1 MGDETE
7 NSHEEGFSYS
17 PSESDQLM
25 NVNLNKTSTFAALRN
40 PVYRKLWFAILL
52 SGTCGAAQ
60 DTAATWTMN
69 MLGSS
74 TFLLSLISTVASLP
88 FFLFTL
94 PAGALADMV
103 NRRRLL
109 CFMNLWLAGAAVLLA
124 ILSSFQLL
132 NPYVLLFCVFLIGIG
147 FAFHAPAWSAIVPD
161 LVTDEELPSAATLGG
176 LQLNVSGIIGPALG
190 GVLLYFLGANW
201 VFAVNALC
209 FVVVIFA
216 LLHGKGPEAESG
228 FPLENFLESF
238 STAVRYVRYSPAF
251 QVVLARNILFAFFIS
266 ALPALIPVI
275 GLKELR
281 LQPCSLGLLF
291 TSMAAGS
298 VFSAIFVLPR
308 AREKLSSNTLIVLG
322 NLLVAV
328 VYVLMALVRQRELF
342 LVVAALAGVGWT
354 LSASELWVAAQRT
367 MPSWARGRMNATVIM
382 LSQGAIALGGIVW
395 GFSSQAAGVNVT
407 LIVAAVAM
415 ALTLLLA
422 IPLSINFTTSLS
434 FDPPPIS
441 CVMMPLVNNPEPRD
455 GPVAITFEIE
465 VDRLRGREFLRL
477 MREVRS
483 IHRRNGAFTWR
494 LDEDLTR
501 SNIYRIEMMVPS
513 WAGYLLQRD
522 RLTKAEQE
530 TINKVWR
537 LHVGEDIPEERYYL
551 CVNRELDVRGTTVTH
566 PSNMPMTPLDLDAQ
580 EVQRTSRA
588 VH

>member
-1 MGDETE
+1 
-7 NSHEEGFSYS
+7 
-17 PSESDQLM
+17 M
-25 NVNLNKTSTFAALRN
+25 NVRLNKTSTFTALRN

-52 SGTCGAAQ
+52 SGTCVAAQ

-103 NRRRLL
+103 NRRKLL

-124 ILSSFQLL
+124 VLGSFQLL
-132 NPYVLLFCVFLIGIG
+132 NPYVLLFCVFLIGVG

-161 LVTDEELPSAATLGG
+161 VVTDEELPSAAALGG

-209 FVVVIFA
+209 FVVVILA
-216 LLHGKGPEAESG
+216 LLQIKGPEAESG
-228 FPLENFLESF
+228 LPVENFLESF
-238 STAVRYVRYSPAF
+238 STAVRYVRYSPAI
-251 QVVLARNILFAFFIS
+251 QVVLTRNILFSFFIS
-266 ALPALIPVI
+266 VIPALIPVI

-281 LQPCSLGLLF
+281 LRPCSLGLLF
-291 TSMAAGS
+291 AAMGAGS
-298 VFSAIFVLPR
+298 VLSAIFVLPW
-308 AREKLSSNTLIVLG
+308 ARKRLRSNTLILLG
-322 NLLVAV
+322 NLLVV
-328 VYVLMALVRQRELF
+328 LVYVLMAFVRQRELF
-342 LVVAALAGVGWT
+342 LVVAALAGAGWT
-354 LSASELWVAAQRT
+354 LSASELWVAAQRA

-382 LSQGAIALGGIVW
+382 VSQGAIALGSIVW

-407 LIVAAVAM
+407 LVLAAIAM
-415 ALTLLLA
+415 AVSLLLA

-434 FDPPPIS
+434 FDPPPIN
-441 CVMMPLVNNPEPRD
+441 CVMMPLVNNPQPRD

-465 VDRLRGREFLRL
+465 VDRMRGREFLRL
-477 MREVRS
+477 MREVRL
-483 IHRRNGAFTWR
+483 IHRRNGAFGWR

-513 WAGYLLQRD
+513 WTGYLLQRD

-537 LHVGEDIPEERYYL
+537 LHVGEDVPQERYYL
-551 CVNRELDVRGTTVTH
+551 CVNRELDARGTTVTH
-566 PSNMPMTPLDLDAQ
+566 PSNMHTTPLDLNAQ
-580 EVQRTSRA
+580 EVQRTS
-588 VH
+588 

>member
-1 MGDETE
+1 
-7 NSHEEGFSYS
+7 
-17 PSESDQLM
+17 M

-52 SGTCGAAQ
+52 SGTCVAAQ

-94 PAGALADMV
+94 PAGALADIV

-109 CFMNLWLAGAAVLLA
+109 CFMNFWLAGTAGLLA
-124 ILSSFQLL
+124 ILSSSQLL

-147 FAFHAPAWSAIVPD
+147 FAFHAPAWSASVPD

-216 LLHGKGPEAESG
+216 LLQWKGSEAESG
-228 FPLENFLESF
+228 LPLENFLESF
-238 STAVRYVRYSPAF
+238 STAVRYVRYSPAI
-251 QVVLARNILFAFFIS
+251 QVVLARNVLFAFFIS
-266 ALPALIPVI
+266 VLPALIPVI

-342 LVVAALAGVGWT
+342 LVVAALAGAGWT

-415 ALTLLLA
+415 ALSLLLA

-441 CVMMPLVNNPEPRD
+441 CVMMPLISNPEPRD

-465 VDRLRGREFLRL
+465 IDRLRGREFLRL
-477 MREVRS
+477 MREVRL
-483 IHRRNGAFTWR
+483 IHRRNGAFSWR

-513 WAGYLLQRD
+513 WSGYLLQRE

-537 LHVGEDIPEERYYL
+537 LHVGEDVPEERYYL
-551 CVNRELDVRGTTVTH
+551 CVNRELDARATTEAH
-566 PSNMPMTPLDLDAQ
+566 SSSMPTAPLDLCAQ
-580 EVQRTSRA
+580 EVQPTSRA

>member
-1 MGDETE
+1 
-7 NSHEEGFSYS
+7 
-17 PSESDQLM
+17 M
-25 NVNLNKTSTFAALRN
+25 NVNLDKTSTFTALRN
-40 PVYRKLWFAILL
+40 PAYRKLWFAILL
-52 SGTCGAAQ
+52 SGTCVAAQ

-103 NRRRLL
+103 NRRKLL

-216 LLHGKGPEAESG
+216 LLQWKGPEAESG

-238 STAVRYVRYSPAF
+238 STAVRYVRYSPAI
-251 QVVLARNILFAFFIS
+251 QVVLARNVLFAFFIS
-266 ALPALIPVI
+266 VIPALIPVI

-291 TSMAAGS
+291 ASMAAGS

-342 LVVAALAGVGWT
+342 LVVAALAGAGWT

-415 ALTLLLA
+415 AFSLLLA

-441 CVMMPLVNNPEPRD
+441 CVMMPLVNNPQPRD

-465 VDRLRGREFLRL
+465 IDRLRGREFLRL
-477 MREVRS
+477 MREVRL
-483 IHRRNGAFTWR
+483 IHRRNGAFSWR

-513 WAGYLLQRD
+513 WTGYLLQRE

-537 LHVGEDIPEERYYL
+537 LHVGEDVPEERYYL
-551 CVNRELDVRGTTVTH
+551 CVNRELDARGTTVAH
-566 PSNMPMTPLDLDAQ
+566 SSSMPSASLDLCAQ
-580 EVQRTSRA
+580 EVQRTQTVALEYRPR
-588 VH
+588 

>member
-1 MGDETE
+1 
-7 NSHEEGFSYS
+7 
-17 PSESDQLM
+17 M

-52 SGTCGAAQ
+52 SGTCVAAQ

-74 TFLLSLISTVASLP
+74 AFLLSLISTVASLP

-94 PAGALADMV
+94 PAGALADIV
-103 NRRRLL
+103 NRRKLL

-124 ILSSFQLL
+124 ILSSSQLL

-147 FAFHAPAWSAIVPD
+147 FAFHAPAWSASVPD

-216 LLHGKGPEAESG
+216 LLQWKGREAESG
-228 FPLENFLESF
+228 LPLENFLESF
-238 STAVRYVRYSPAF
+238 STAVRYVRYSPAI
-251 QVVLARNILFAFFIS
+251 QVVLARNALFAFFIS
-266 ALPALIPVI
+266 VIPALIPVI

-342 LVVAALAGVGWT
+342 LVVAALAGAGWT
-354 LSASELWVAAQRT
+354 LSASELWVAAQRS

-395 GFSSQAAGVNVT
+395 GFSSQAAGVQVT

-415 ALTLLLA
+415 ALSLLLA

-441 CVMMPLVNNPEPRD
+441 CVMMPLISNPEPRD

-465 VDRLRGREFLRL
+465 IDRLRGREFLRL
-477 MREVRS
+477 MREVRL
-483 IHRRNGAFTWR
+483 IQRRNGAFSWR

-513 WAGYLLQRD
+513 WSGYLLQRD

-537 LHVGEDIPEERYYL
+537 LHVGEDVPEERYYL
-551 CVNRELDVRGTTVTH
+551 CANRELDARGTTVAH
-566 PSNMPMTPLDLDAQ
+566 FPSMPTAPLDLCAQ
-580 EVQRTSRA
+580 EVQPTSRA

>member
-1 MGDETE
+1 
-7 NSHEEGFSYS
+7 
-17 PSESDQLM
+17 M

-52 SGTCGAAQ
+52 SGTCVAAQ

-103 NRRRLL
+103 NRRKLL

-216 LLHGKGPEAESG
+216 LLQWKGTEAESG

-238 STAVRYVRYSPAF
+238 STAIRYVRYSPAI
-251 QVVLARNILFAFFIS
+251 QVVLARNVLFAFFIS
-266 ALPALIPVI
+266 VIPALIPVI

-342 LVVAALAGVGWT
+342 LVVAALAGAGWT

-415 ALTLLLA
+415 TLSLFLA

-441 CVMMPLVNNPEPRD
+441 CVMMPLVNNPQPRD

-465 VDRLRGREFLRL
+465 IDRLRGREFLRL
-477 MREVRS
+477 MREVRL
-483 IHRRNGAFTWR
+483 IHRRNGAFSWR

-513 WAGYLLQRD
+513 WTGYLLQRE
-522 RLTKAEQE
+522 RLTKAEQQ

-537 LHVGEDIPEERYYL
+537 LHIGEDVPEERYYL
-551 CVNRELDVRGTTVTH
+551 CVNRELEARGTTVAH
-566 PSNMPMTPLDLDAQ
+566 SPSMPISQLDLCAE

-588 VH
+588 AH

>member
-1 MGDETE
+1 
-7 NSHEEGFSYS
+7 
-17 PSESDQLM
+17 M

-40 PVYRKLWFAILL
+40 PVYRKLWFSILL
-52 SGTCGAAQ
+52 SGTCVAAQ

-216 LLHGKGPEAESG
+216 LLQWKGSEAESG
-228 FPLENFLESF
+228 LPLENFLESF
-238 STAVRYVRYSPAF
+238 STAVRYVRYSPAI
-251 QVVLARNILFAFFIS
+251 QVVLARNVLFAFFIS
-266 ALPALIPVI
+266 VIPELIPVI

-342 LVVAALAGVGWT
+342 LVVAALAGAGWT
-354 LSASELWVAAQRT
+354 LSASELWVAAQRS

-407 LIVAAVAM
+407 LIVAAAAM
-415 ALTLLLA
+415 TLSLLLA

-441 CVMMPLVNNPEPRD
+441 CVMMPLLNNSQPRD
-455 GPVAITFEIE
+455 GPVAITFGIE
-465 VDRLRGREFLRL
+465 VDRTRGREFLRL
-477 MREVRS
+477 MREVRL
-483 IHRRNGAFTWR
+483 IHRRNGAFSWR

-513 WAGYLLQRD
+513 WSGYLLQRE

-537 LHVGEDIPEERYYL
+537 LHVGEDVPEERYYL
-551 CVNRELDVRGTTVTH
+551 CANRELDARGTTVAH
-566 PSNMPMTPLDLDAQ
+566 FPSMPTAPLNLCAQ
-580 EVQRTSRA
+580 ETQRTSRA

>member
-1 MGDETE
+1 
-7 NSHEEGFSYS
+7 
-17 PSESDQLM
+17 M
-25 NVNLNKTSTFAALRN
+25 NVRLNKTSTFAALRN

-52 SGTCGAAQ
+52 SGTCVAAQ

-103 NRRRLL
+103 NRRKLL
-109 CFMNLWLAGAAVLLA
+109 CIMNLWLAGAAVLLA
-124 ILSSFQLL
+124 ILGSFQLL
-132 NPYVLLFCVFLIGIG
+132 NPFVLLFCVFLIGVG

-161 LVTDEELPSAATLGG
+161 VVTDEELPSAATLGG

-209 FVVVIFA
+209 FVVVIMA
-216 LLHGKGPEAESG
+216 LLQWKGPEAESG
-228 FPLENFLESF
+228 PVENFLESF
-238 STAVRYVRYSPAF
+238 STAIRYVRYSPAI

-266 ALPALIPVI
+266 VIPALIPVI

-291 TSMAAGS
+291 TSMGAGS
-298 VFSAIFVLPR
+298 VFSAVFVLPR
-308 AREKLSSNTLIVLG
+308 ARERLSSNTLIVLG
-322 NLLVAV
+322 NLLVV
-328 VYVLMALVRQRELF
+328 LVYVLMAFVRQRELF
-342 LVVAALAGVGWT
+342 LVVAALAGAGWT

-382 LSQGAIALGGIVW
+382 VSQGGIALGSIVW
-395 GFSSQAAGVNVT
+395 GFSSQAAGVNIT
-407 LIVAAVAM
+407 LVVAAVAM
-415 ALTLLLA
+415 ALSLLLA

-434 FDPPPIS
+434 FDPPPIN
-441 CVMMPLVNNPEPRD
+441 CVMMPLVNNPQPRD

-465 VDRLRGREFLRL
+465 VDRLRVREFLRL
-477 MREVRS
+477 MREVRLF
-483 IHRRNGAFTWR
+483 HHRNGAFGWR

-513 WAGYLLQRD
+513 WTGYLLQREQ
-522 RLTKAEQE
+522 LTKAEQE
-530 TINKVWR
+530 TIKKVWR
-537 LHVGEDIPEERYYL
+537 LHVGEGVPEERYYL
-551 CVNRELDVRGTTVTH
+551 CVNRELDARGTTVAH
-566 PSNMPMTPLDLDAQ
+566 PSSMPTTPLDLCAE
-580 EVQRTSRA
+580 EVQRTS
-588 VH
+588 

>member
-1 MGDETE
+1 
-7 NSHEEGFSYS
+7 
-17 PSESDQLM
+17 M

-52 SGTCGAAQ
+52 SGTCVAAQ

-74 TFLLSLISTVASLP
+74 AFLLSLISTVASLP

-94 PAGALADMV
+94 PAGALADIV
-103 NRRRLL
+103 NRRKLL

-124 ILSSFQLL
+124 ILSSSQLL

-216 LLHGKGPEAESG
+216 LLQWKGREAESG
-228 FPLENFLESF
+228 LPLENFLESF
-238 STAVRYVRYSPAF
+238 STAVRYVRYSPAI
-251 QVVLARNILFAFFIS
+251 QVVLARNVLFAFFIS
-266 ALPALIPVI
+266 VIPALIPVI

-342 LVVAALAGVGWT
+342 LVVAALAGAGWT
-354 LSASELWVAAQRT
+354 LSASELWVAAQRS

-395 GFSSQAAGVNVT
+395 GFSSQAAGVQVT

-415 ALTLLLA
+415 ALSLLLA

-441 CVMMPLVNNPEPRD
+441 CVMMPLISNPEPRD

-465 VDRLRGREFLRL
+465 IDRLRGREFLRL
-477 MREVRS
+477 MREVRL
-483 IHRRNGAFTWR
+483 IHRRNGAFSWR

-513 WAGYLLQRD
+513 WSGYLLQRD

-537 LHVGEDIPEERYYL
+537 LHVGEDVPEERYYL
-551 CVNRELDVRGTTVTH
+551 CANRELDARGTTVAH
-566 PSNMPMTPLDLDAQ
+566 FPSMPTAPLDLCAQ
-580 EVQRTSRA
+580 EVQPTSRA

>member
-1 MGDETE
+1 
-7 NSHEEGFSYS
+7 
-17 PSESDQLM
+17 M
-25 NVNLNKTSTFAALRN
+25 NVHLNKTSTFAALHN

-52 SGTCGAAQ
+52 SGTCVAAQ
-60 DTAATWTMN
+60 DTAAAWTMN

-103 NRRRLL
+103 NRRKLL

-132 NPYVLLFCVFLIGIG
+132 NPYVLLCCVFLIGIG

-216 LLHGKGPEAESG
+216 LLQWKGPEAESG

-238 STAVRYVRYSPAF
+238 STAVRYVRYSPAI
-251 QVVLARNILFAFFIS
+251 QVVLARNVLFAFFIS
-266 ALPALIPVI
+266 VIPALIPVI

-342 LVVAALAGVGWT
+342 LVVAALAGAGWT

-415 ALTLLLA
+415 ALSLLLA

-465 VDRLRGREFLRL
+465 IDRLRGREFLRL
-477 MREVRS
+477 MREVRL
-483 IHRRNGAFTWR
+483 IHRRNGAFSWR

-513 WAGYLLQRD
+513 WTGYLLQRE

-537 LHVGEDIPEERYYL
+537 LHVGEDVPEERYYL
-551 CVNRELDVRGTTVTH
+551 CVNRELDARSTTVAH
-566 PSNMPMTPLDLDAQ
+566 FSSMPTAPLNLCAQ
-580 EVQRTSRA
+580 ETQRTSRA